1 MSTALLADITA
12 PNINYYMLAPI
23 LVVLGGAVLS
33 VLVEAFYP
41 RESRRSAQLAL
52 VLTTLAVAFL
62 AVLNIK
68 ADSILGFTVVNS
80 VAIDGVAVFLQ
91 GLIILSAIV
100 GALLISENRIDPLGD
115 AFASQASA
123 LPGSQDEQAFTE
135 RGWYQTEVWSL
146 FLFSVGGMLIFPV
159 ANDLLTLFV
168 ALEVMSLPL
177 YLLAGMARRRRLL
190 SQEAALKYFVLGAF
204 SSAFMLYG
212 SALVYGFANSVE
224 LGDIAKAVSSS
235 AANSN
240 LMLVGSVFILIG
252 LLFKVGAAPFHQ
264 WTPDVYQG
272 APTAITAFMGAA
284 TKVAAF
290 GALLRIFYVALAG
303 MTWDLSAVLWAIA
316 IVTMLV
322 GTIIGVA
329 QSDIKRMLAYSSIAH
344 AGFLLLGVIAQ
355 SKTALD
361 GSLFYLAG
369 YAFTTLGAF
378 AVVSLVRDAS
388 GEANHLGQW
397 AGLGKRS
404 PLVASIFALFLLAL
418 AGIPLT
424 SGFVGKFA
432 VFAAA
437 YEAGL
442 APLVIVAVIAS
453 MIAGF
458 FYVRVIVLMFFT
470 DSSNDDVSVVVPSFA
485 TQAAITIT
493 VVATIALGVFPQ
505 PVIDLL
511 ATALLLK

>member
-1 MSTALLADITA
+1 MSSALIADITA

-23 LVVLGGAVLS
+23 LIVLGGAVLS

-41 RESRRSAQLAL
+41 RESRRSAQIAL
-52 VLTTLAVAFL
+52 VLTTLVVAFL

-68 ADSILGFTVVNS
+68 VDAILGFTIVNS
-80 VAIDGVAVFLQ
+80 LAIDGVSVFLQ
-91 GLIILSAIV
+91 GLIILSALV

-115 AFASQASA
+115 AFAAQSSA
-123 LPGSQDEQAFTE
+123 LPGSEDELAFTE
-135 RGWYQTEVWSL
+135 RGWYQTEIWPL
-146 FLFSVGGMLIFPV
+146 FLFSVGGMLIFPI

-177 YLLAGMARRRRLL
+177 YLLVGMARRRRLL

-224 LGDIAKAVSSS
+224 FGDVAKALSAS

-240 LMLVGSVFILIG
+240 LMLVGGIFILIG

-272 APTAITAFMGAA
+272 APTAITAFMSAG

-290 GALLRIFYVALAG
+290 GALLRVFYVALSGLA
-303 MTWDLSAVLWAIA
+303 WDLSVVLWAIA
-316 IVTMLV
+316 IITMLV

-355 SKTALD
+355 SKAALD

-369 YAFTTLGAF
+369 YAFTSLGAF

-404 PLVASIFALFLLAL
+404 PVIASVFTLFLLAL

-437 YEAGL
+437 YEKGL
-442 APLVIVAVIAS
+442 APLVVVAVIAS
-453 MIAGF
+453 AIAGF

-470 DSSNDDVSVVVPSFA
+470 DASGDEVSVVVPSFA
-485 TQAAITIT
+485 TSAAITIT
-493 VVATIALGVFPQ
+493 AVVTIVLGVVPQ
-505 PVIDLL
+505 PVFDLL
-511 ATALLLK
+511 SNALFLK

>member
-1 MSTALLADITA
+1 MSSALIADITA

-23 LVVLGGAVLS
+23 LIVLGGAVLS

-41 RESRRSAQLAL
+41 RESRRSAQIAL
-52 VLTTLAVAFL
+52 VLTTLVVAFL

-68 ADSILGFTVVNS
+68 VDAILGFTIVNS
-80 VAIDGVAVFLQ
+80 LAIDGVSVFLQ
-91 GLIILSAIV
+91 GLIILSALV

-115 AFASQASA
+115 AFAAQSSA
-123 LPGSQDEQAFTE
+123 LPGSEDELAFTE
-135 RGWYQTEVWSL
+135 RGWYQTEIWSL
-146 FLFSVGGMLIFPV
+146 FLFSVGGMLIFPI

-177 YLLAGMARRRRLL
+177 YLLVGMARRRRLL

-224 LGDIAKAVSSS
+224 FGDVAKALSAS

-240 LMLVGSVFILIG
+240 LMLVGGIFILIG

-272 APTAITAFMGAA
+272 APTAITAFMSAG

-290 GALLRIFYVALAG
+290 GALLRVFYVALSGLA
-303 MTWDLSAVLWAIA
+303 WDLSVVLWAIA
-316 IVTMLV
+316 IITMLV

-355 SKTALD
+355 SKAALD

-369 YAFTTLGAF
+369 YAFTSLGAF

-404 PLVASIFALFLLAL
+404 PVIASVFTLFLLAL

-437 YEAGL
+437 YEKGL
-442 APLVIVAVIAS
+442 APLVVVAVIAS
-453 MIAGF
+453 AIAGF

-470 DSSNDDVSVVVPSFA
+470 DASGDEVSVVVPSFA
-485 TQAAITIT
+485 TAAAITIT
-493 VVATIALGVFPQ
+493 AVVTIVLGVVPQ
-505 PVIDLL
+505 PVFDLL
-511 ATALLLK
+511 SNALFLK

>member
-1 MSTALLADITA
+1 MSSALLAEIIA
-12 PNINYYMLAPI
+12 PNVNYYMLAPI

-41 RESRRSAQLAL
+41 RESRRTAQISL
-52 VLTTLAVAFL
+52 VLTTLFVAFL

-68 ADSILGFTVVNS
+68 ADTILGFTIVNS
-80 VAIDGVAVFLQ
+80 IAIDGVSVFLQ

-115 AFASQASA
+115 AFAAQSSA
-123 LPGSQDEQAFTE
+123 LPGSEDELAFTE
-135 RGWYQTEVWSL
+135 RGWFQTEVWPL

-224 LGDIAKAVSSS
+224 FGDIAKAVGSL

-240 LMLVGSVFILIG
+240 LMLIGSSFILIG
-252 LLFKVGAAPFHQ
+252 LLFKIGAAPFHQ

-290 GALLRIFYVALAG
+290 GALLRIFYVALSG
-303 MTWDLSAVLWAIA
+303 MTWDLEPVLWAVA
-316 IVTMLV
+316 IITMLV

-404 PLVASIFALFLLAL
+404 PLVASVFTLFLLAL

-442 APLVIVAVIAS
+442 APLVIVAVVAS
-453 MIAGF
+453 AIAGF

-470 DSSNDDVSVVVPSFA
+470 DATGDEVSVVVPSFA
-485 TQAAITIT
+485 TSAAITVTT
-493 VVATIALGVFPQ
+493 VVTIALGVFPQ
-505 PVIDLL
+505 PIFDLL
-511 ATALLLK
+511 STALLLK

>member
-1 MSTALLADITA
+1 MSSALIADITA
-12 PNINYYMLAPI
+12 PSVNYYMLAPI
-23 LVVLGGAVLS
+23 LIVLGGAVLS

-41 RESRRSAQLAL
+41 RESRRSAQIAL
-52 VLTTLAVAFL
+52 VLTTLVVAFL

-68 ADSILGFTVVNS
+68 VDAILGFTIVNS
-80 VAIDGVAVFLQ
+80 LAIDGVSVFLQ
-91 GLIILSAIV
+91 GLIILSALV

-115 AFASQASA
+115 AFAAQSSA
-123 LPGSQDEQAFTE
+123 LPGSEDELAFTE
-135 RGWYQTEVWSL
+135 RGWYQTEIWSL
-146 FLFSVGGMLIFPV
+146 FLFSVGGMLIFPI

-177 YLLAGMARRRRLL
+177 YLLVGMARRRRLL

-224 LGDIAKAVSSS
+224 LGDIAKVLSAS

-240 LMLVGSVFILIG
+240 LMLVGGIFILIG

-272 APTAITAFMGAA
+272 APTAITAFMSAG

-290 GALLRIFYVALAG
+290 GALLRVFYVALSGLA
-303 MTWDLSAVLWAIA
+303 WDLSAVLWAIA
-316 IVTMLV
+316 IITMLV

-355 SKTALD
+355 SKAALD

-369 YAFTTLGAF
+369 YAFTSLGAF

-404 PLVASIFALFLLAL
+404 PVIASVFTLFLLAL

-424 SGFVGKFA
+424 SGFVGKFS
-432 VFAAA
+432 VFAAG
-437 YEAGL
+437 YEKGL
-442 APLVIVAVIAS
+442 APLVVVAVIAS
-453 MIAGF
+453 AIAGF

-470 DSSNDDVSVVVPSFA
+470 DASGDEVSVVVPSFA
-485 TQAAITIT
+485 TAAAITIT
-493 VVATIALGVFPQ
+493 AVVTIVLGVIPQ
-505 PVIDLL
+505 PVFDLL
-511 ATALLLK
+511 SNALFLK

>member
-1 MSTALLADITA
+1 MSSALIADITA
-12 PNINYYMLAPI
+12 PSVNYYMLAPI
-23 LVVLGGAVLS
+23 LIVLGGAVLS

-41 RESRRSAQLAL
+41 RESRRSAQIAL
-52 VLTTLAVAFL
+52 VLTTLVVAFL

-68 ADSILGFTVVNS
+68 VDAILGFTIVNS
-80 VAIDGVAVFLQ
+80 LAIDGVSVFLQ
-91 GLIILSAIV
+91 GLIILSALV

-115 AFASQASA
+115 AFAAQSSA
-123 LPGSQDEQAFTE
+123 LPGSEDELAFTE
-135 RGWYQTEVWSL
+135 RGWYQTEIWSL
-146 FLFSVGGMLIFPV
+146 FLFSVGGMLIFPI

-177 YLLAGMARRRRLL
+177 YLLVGMARRRRLL

-224 LGDIAKAVSSS
+224 LGDIAKALSAS

-240 LMLVGSVFILIG
+240 LMLVGGIFILIG

-272 APTAITAFMGAA
+272 APTAITAFMSAG

-290 GALLRIFYVALAG
+290 GALLRVFYVALSGLA
-303 MTWDLSAVLWAIA
+303 WDLSAVLWAIA
-316 IVTMLV
+316 IITMLV

-355 SKTALD
+355 SKAALD

-369 YAFTTLGAF
+369 YAFTSLGAF

-404 PLVASIFALFLLAL
+404 PVIASVFTLFLLAL

-437 YEAGL
+437 YEKGL
-442 APLVIVAVIAS
+442 APLVVVAVIAS
-453 MIAGF
+453 AIAGF

-470 DSSNDDVSVVVPSFA
+470 DASGDEVSVVVPSFA
-485 TQAAITIT
+485 TAAAITIT
-493 VVATIALGVFPQ
+493 AVVTIVLGVIPQ
-505 PVIDLL
+505 PVFDLL
-511 ATALLLK
+511 SNALFLK

>member
-1 MSTALLADITA
+1 MSSALIADITA
-12 PNINYYMLAPI
+12 PSVNYYMLAPI
-23 LVVLGGAVLS
+23 LIVLGGAVLS

-41 RESRRSAQLAL
+41 RESRRSAQIAL
-52 VLTTLAVAFL
+52 VLTTLVVAFL

-68 ADSILGFTVVNS
+68 VDAILGFTIVNS
-80 VAIDGVAVFLQ
+80 LAIDGVSVFLQ
-91 GLIILSAIV
+91 GLIILSALV

-115 AFASQASA
+115 AFAAQSSA
-123 LPGSQDEQAFTE
+123 LPGSEDELAFTE
-135 RGWYQTEVWSL
+135 RGWYQTEIWSL
-146 FLFSVGGMLIFPV
+146 FLFSVGGMLIFPI

-177 YLLAGMARRRRLL
+177 YLLVGMARRRRLL

-224 LGDIAKAVSSS
+224 FGDVAKALSAS

-240 LMLVGSVFILIG
+240 LMLVGGIFILIG

-272 APTAITAFMGAA
+272 APTAITAFMSAG

-290 GALLRIFYVALAG
+290 GALLRVFYVALSGLA
-303 MTWDLSAVLWAIA
+303 WDLSVVLWAIA
-316 IVTMLV
+316 IITMLV

-355 SKTALD
+355 SKAALD

-369 YAFTTLGAF
+369 YAFTSLGAF

-404 PLVASIFALFLLAL
+404 PVIASVFTLFLLAL

-437 YEAGL
+437 YEKGL
-442 APLVIVAVIAS
+442 APLVVVAVIAS
-453 MIAGF
+453 AIAGF

-470 DSSNDDVSVVVPSFA
+470 DASGDEVSVVVPSFA
-485 TQAAITIT
+485 TAAAITIT
-493 VVATIALGVFPQ
+493 AVVTIVLGVVPQ
-505 PVIDLL
+505 PVFDLL
-511 ATALLLK
+511 SNALFLK

>member
-1 MSTALLADITA
+1 MSSALIADITA

-23 LVVLGGAVLS
+23 LIVLGGAVLS

-41 RESRRSAQLAL
+41 RESRRSAQIAL
-52 VLTTLAVAFL
+52 VLTTLVVAFL
-62 AVLNIK
+62 AVLNTK
-68 ADSILGFTVVNS
+68 VDAILGFTIVNS
-80 VAIDGVAVFLQ
+80 LAIDGVSVFLQ
-91 GLIILSAIV
+91 GLIILSALV

-115 AFASQASA
+115 AFAAQSSA
-123 LPGSQDEQAFTE
+123 LPGSEDELAFTE
-135 RGWYQTEVWSL
+135 RGWYQTEIWSL
-146 FLFSVGGMLIFPV
+146 FLFSVGGMLIFPI

-177 YLLAGMARRRRLL
+177 YLLVGMARRRRLL

-224 LGDIAKAVSSS
+224 FGDVAKALSAS

-240 LMLVGSVFILIG
+240 LMLVGGIFILIG

-272 APTAITAFMGAA
+272 APTAITAFMSAG

-290 GALLRIFYVALAG
+290 GALLRVFYVALSGLA
-303 MTWDLSAVLWAIA
+303 WDLSVVLWAIA
-316 IVTMLV
+316 IITMLV

-355 SKTALD
+355 SKAALD

-369 YAFTTLGAF
+369 YAFTSLGAF

-404 PLVASIFALFLLAL
+404 PVIASVFTLFLLAL
-418 AGIPLT
+418 AGIPPT

-437 YEAGL
+437 YEKGL
-442 APLVIVAVIAS
+442 APLVVVAVIAS
-453 MIAGF
+453 AIAGF

-470 DSSNDDVSVVVPSFA
+470 DASGDEVSVVVPSFA
-485 TQAAITIT
+485 TAAAITIT
-493 VVATIALGVFPQ
+493 AVVTIVLGVVPQ
-505 PVIDLL
+505 PVFDLL
-511 ATALLLK
+511 SNALFLK

>member
-1 MSTALLADITA
+1 MSSALIADITA

-23 LVVLGGAVLS
+23 LIVLGGAVLS

-41 RESRRSAQLAL
+41 RESRRSAQIAL
-52 VLTTLAVAFL
+52 VLTTLVVAFL

-68 ADSILGFTVVNS
+68 VDAILGFTIVNS
-80 VAIDGVAVFLQ
+80 LAIDGVSVFLQ
-91 GLIILSAIV
+91 GLIILSALV

-115 AFASQASA
+115 AFAAQSSA
-123 LPGSQDEQAFTE
+123 LPGSEDELAFTE
-135 RGWYQTEVWSL
+135 RGWYQTEIWSL
-146 FLFSVGGMLIFPV
+146 FLFSVGGMLIFPI

-177 YLLAGMARRRRLL
+177 YLLVGMARRRRLL

-224 LGDIAKAVSSS
+224 LGDIAKVLSAS

-240 LMLVGSVFILIG
+240 LMLVGSIFILIG

-272 APTAITAFMGAA
+272 APTAITAFMSAG

-290 GALLRIFYVALAG
+290 GALLRVFYVALSGLA
-303 MTWDLSAVLWAIA
+303 WDLSVVLWAIA
-316 IVTMLV
+316 IITMLV

-355 SKTALD
+355 SKAALD

-369 YAFTTLGAF
+369 YAFTSLGAF

-404 PLVASIFALFLLAL
+404 PVIASVFTLFLLAL

-432 VFAAA
+432 VFVAA
-437 YEAGL
+437 YEKGL
-442 APLVIVAVIAS
+442 APLVVVAVIAS
-453 MIAGF
+453 AIAGF

-470 DSSNDDVSVVVPSFA
+470 DASGDEVSVVVPSFA
-485 TQAAITIT
+485 TSAAITIT
-493 VVATIALGVFPQ
+493 AVVTIVLGVVPQ
-505 PVIDLL
+505 PVFDLL
-511 ATALLLK
+511 SNALFLK

>member
-1 MSTALLADITA
+1 MSSALIADITA
-12 PNINYYMLAPI
+12 PSVNYYMLAPI
-23 LVVLGGAVLS
+23 LIVLGGAVLS

-41 RESRRSAQLAL
+41 RESRRSAQIAL
-52 VLTTLAVAFL
+52 VLTTLVVAFL

-68 ADSILGFTVVNS
+68 VDAILGFTIVNS
-80 VAIDGVAVFLQ
+80 LAIDGVSIFLQ
-91 GLIILSAIV
+91 GLIILSALV
-100 GALLISENRIDPLGD
+100 GALLISENRVDPLGD
-115 AFASQASA
+115 AFAAQSSA
-123 LPGSQDEQAFTE
+123 LPGSEDELAFTE
-135 RGWYQTEVWSL
+135 RGWYQTEIWSL
-146 FLFSVGGMLIFPV
+146 FLFSVGGMLIFPI

-177 YLLAGMARRRRLL
+177 YLLVGMARRRRLL

-224 LGDIAKAVSSS
+224 FGDIAKALSAS

-240 LMLVGSVFILIG
+240 LMLVGGIFILIG

-272 APTAITAFMGAA
+272 APTAITAFMSAG

-290 GALLRIFYVALAG
+290 GALLRVFYVALSGLA
-303 MTWDLSAVLWAIA
+303 WDLSVVLWAIA
-316 IVTMLV
+316 IITMLV

-355 SKTALD
+355 SKAALD

-369 YAFTTLGAF
+369 YAFTSLGAF

-404 PLVASIFALFLLAL
+404 PVIASVFTLFLLAL

-437 YEAGL
+437 YEKGL
-442 APLVIVAVIAS
+442 APLVVVAVIAS
-453 MIAGF
+453 AIAGF

-470 DSSNDDVSVVVPSFA
+470 DASSDEVSVVVPSFA
-485 TQAAITIT
+485 TSAAITIT
-493 VVATIALGVFPQ
+493 AVVTIVLGVVPQ
-505 PVIDLL
+505 PVFDLL
-511 ATALLLK
+511 SNALFLK